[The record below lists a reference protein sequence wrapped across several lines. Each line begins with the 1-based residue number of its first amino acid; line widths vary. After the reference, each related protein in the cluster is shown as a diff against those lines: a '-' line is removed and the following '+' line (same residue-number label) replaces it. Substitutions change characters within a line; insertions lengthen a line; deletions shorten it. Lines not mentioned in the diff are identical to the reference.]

1 MINILLLHNNL
12 SCYYTTGITRDDHI
26 SNIAIELMKMKATIV
41 TDSKD
46 SKPEK
51 EEPKPLSATSI
62 TIPSSSS
69 SSSDAIDNKI
79 SRVTT
84 ADKENDIPSLNN
96 NQQVVSGLSDSN
108 QLKTQADASGTP
120 TAETPSAMKKRPSIM
135 KSMFN
140 RNKNKTPSSN
150 NDDNDN
156 NNDTSSTANT
166 PSSLHPPSST
176 PPSSSSTGD
185 NNKVITTD
193 RVSDATGRQEEG
205 EFRPLRGAFIDGPLS
220 SPLSNESSSNKQAI
234 STTDSPISTNAGGIA
249 STSISKGKDTATV
262 TSKGSFLSSMGGLL
276 KRTKDST
283 KSTTSSPPLQT
294 QTGEV
299 SNTHDTVDKDTSKA
313 NSSIIKGSDK
323 DSCSAS
329 EGPSIVDGGKEDDPD
344 PPIQDGPKLSNAS
357 LVHSDSYNNNNNKE
371 GTKTTKG
378 VDPSEYSTMNTGSS
392 SPAAAAMGTESS
404 SSTATALR
412 PTTIL
417 PKKKEDL
424 LSMGTAKKASIDPL
438 VVDDSSMTA
447 VNRNSATATAT
458 ASPHIGPKSS
468 TSPTTIPSKKKKK
481 DEVAAAVDGLISA
494 ASQASIGTSHSAS
507 VGIVDHNT
515 TTGMQRVAGDI
526 LSEDTY
532 NTTTTS
538 TTTTTTGDH
547 IHVGVGKGNDRSDT
561 VLHAASEYS
570 RVESQSPK
578 ESSHALTSATST
590 AATTIDAVD
599 SRVTVTATT
608 VNSTAITEKD
618 DERKVMRMQMEQL
631 LRDGDVSSKKGQHVE
646 SCLAFE
652 GCLQL
657 FKKLDDEKEEKK
669 GDRMLLARIHNGLA
683 MAYYNL
689 GKGVDDK

>member
-1 MINILLLHNNL
+1 
-12 SCYYTTGITRDDHI
+12 
-26 SNIAIELMKMKATIV
+26 MKATII

-46 SKPEK
+46 SKPTK
-51 EEPKPLSATSI
+51 EDPKPLSATGI
-62 TIPSSSS
+62 TIPSS

-84 ADKENDIPSLNN
+84 VDKENDIPSLNN
-96 NQQVVSGLSDSN
+96 NQQVVSGSSDSN
-108 QLKTQADASGTP
+108 QLKTHADTSGTP
-120 TAETPSAMKKRPSIM
+120 TTEAPSAMKKRPSIM

-150 NDDNDN
+150 NDDN
-156 NNDTSSTANT
+156 NDASSTANT

-176 PPSSSSTGD
+176 PPSSRSTGD

-234 STTDSPISTNAGGIA
+234 NTTDSPISTNAGGIA

-276 KRTKDST
+276 KRNKDST

-313 NSSIIKGSDK
+313 NSSIIVKGSDK
-323 DSCSAS
+323 DSSSAS
-329 EGPSIVDGGKEDDPD
+329 ERTATVDGGKEEDRD

-357 LVHSDSYNNNNNKE
+357 LVHSDSYNNNKE

-378 VDPSEYSTMNTGSS
+378 VDSSDNSTMNTGL
-392 SPAAAAMGTESS
+392 SPATAMGTNSS
-404 SSTATALR
+404 SSTTTRSNNTAVDA
-412 PTTIL
+412 IL

-424 LSMGTAKKASIDPL
+424 LSMGTEKKASIDPL
-438 VVDDSSMTA
+438 VIVDSSMTA
-447 VNRNSATATAT
+447 VNRNSATATT
-458 ASPHIGPKSS
+458 TTIASPHIGPKSS
-468 TSPTTIPSKKKKK
+468 TSPTTIPSKKMKK
-481 DEVAAAVDGLISA
+481 DEAAAVEEEGNSV
-494 ASQASIGTSHSAS
+494 ASQASRGASNSAS
-507 VGIVDHNT
+507 VHVGIVDHNT
-515 TTGMQRVAGDI
+515 TTGMQRVAADI
-526 LSEDTY
+526 LLADTY

-538 TTTTTTGDH
+538 TTTGDDH
-547 IHVGVGKGNDRSDT
+547 IHIDVGKGNDRSDT
-561 VLHAASEYS
+561 VLHAATESS
-570 RVESQSPK
+570 GVESESLK
-578 ESSHALTSATST
+578 ESSHALTSASST
-590 AATTIDAVD
+590 AATTIDVVD
-599 SRVTVTATT
+599 SRGTVTATT
-608 VNSTAITEKD
+608 INSTAIIEKD
-618 DERKVMRMQMEQL
+618 DERKVMRIQMEQL
-631 LRDGDVSSKKGQHVE
+631 LRDGDVSSRKGQHVE

-657 FKKLDDEKEEKK
+657 FKKLDDKKEEKAW
-669 GDRMLLARIHNGLA
+669 DSMLLARIHNGLA

-689 GKGVDDK
+689 GKWGRS